1 MDILKCVK
9 GLCSKNRK
17 VILGVFIML
26 SLPAIWLF
34 VYYTGGIK
42 YVFSH
47 TMYIPIL
54 MAGIF
59 FGMKSGLAVALV
71 GGILL
76 GPLMPIDVGLNEK
89 QEFINWFYRL
99 LVFLSIGGLS
109 GYASQHLRKI
119 NKINERLFA
128 YHIDTGIPN
137 INYLVSKEDAF
148 MQDGCLA
155 ATIYINNKN
164 HIIEVLGIDFYHK
177 TLYRIYELLMQS
189 ITEPNCVIQP
199 ENNRLWIAF
208 QTKSGLKDIDKVT
221 KIMKHEISINDIK
234 VYIDYSIGI
243 AYSQTFKN
251 CKSLEIFKDT
261 DKLAHYAKDNNMP
274 YAVYDKSILKEKY
287 QFDLL
292 SMFSDALI
300 NDDTFMV
307 YQPVIR
313 SDNEVESLEAL
324 IRWKNPVHGLIM
336 PNDFI
341 PLVESTQLIHP
352 MTEWVVKKVVKKQN
366 EMKEVGIDIPLS
378 INLSVKNLYDQSFH
392 KLVKAIIQEEKGNPE
407 KIIFEITETM
417 LLKQNEHLQENLNR
431 LKECGFKFAI
441 DDFGKGYSSMS
452 YLCQYPLDYIKI
464 DRFFINEVAKNK
476 SMFEIVSTMI
486 KLAHQLNLQVV
497 AEGVETKEI
506 NDMIHLMDCKLI
518 QGYFIAKPMEDST
531 VIEWIKEYGKLKDIE
546 KLKSS

>member
-1 MDILKCVK
+1 
-9 GLCSKNRK
+9 
-17 VILGVFIML
+17 
-26 SLPAIWLF
+26 
-34 VYYTGGIK
+34 
-42 YVFSH
+42 
-47 TMYIPIL
+47 
-54 MAGIF
+54 
-59 FGMKSGLAVALV
+59 
-71 GGILL
+71 
-76 GPLMPIDVGLNEK
+76 
-89 QEFINWFYRL
+89 
-99 LVFLSIGGLS
+99 
-109 GYASQHLRKI
+109 
-119 NKINERLFA
+119 
-128 YHIDTGIPN
+128 
-137 INYLVSKEDAF
+137 
-148 MQDGCLA
+148 
-155 ATIYINNKN
+155 
-164 HIIEVLGIDFYHK
+164 
-177 TLYRIYELLMQS
+177 
-189 ITEPNCVIQP
+189 
-199 ENNRLWIAF
+199 
-208 QTKSGLKDIDKVT
+208 
-221 KIMKHEISINDIK
+221 
-234 VYIDYSIGI
+234 
-243 AYSQTFKN
+243 
-251 CKSLEIFKDT
+251 
-261 DKLAHYAKDNNMP
+261 MP

-292 SMFSDALI
+292 SMFSDALR

-352 MTEWVVKKVVKKQN
+352 MTEWVIKKVVKKQN

-531 VIEWIKEYGKLKDIE
+531 VIDWIKEYGKSKDIE